1 MTPRA
6 SKGGLRRVFAVRGRP
21 PLNGG
26 RDMALI
32 QCEFFS
38 EMLGL
43 STSMTVILPQATTQQ
58 IGLVGTAAA
67 GKHPTLYLLHGMS
80 DDHTTWV
87 RRTSVERYVAPL
99 GLAVVMPAAHRSFYT
114 DMAQGYRYW
123 TFVSQELPALARA
136 FFPLS
141 EGREENFVAGLSM
154 GGYGAFKLAFS
165 YPERYAAA
173 ASLSGVLDI
182 VTTLRTLRDPD
193 LLAERRRIFG
203 DLDTIAGG
211 THDLFYLARQLAG
224 SATAKPRLYQCC
236 GTGDAL
242 YESNVRAKGY
252 FQSLGL
258 DVTYEEGSGE
268 HEWGYWDQQIQRV
281 LAWLPLQ
288 RG

>member
-1 MTPRA
+1 
-6 SKGGLRRVFAVRGRP
+6 
-21 PLNGG
+21 
-26 RDMALI
+26 MALI
-32 QCEFFS
+32 QCDFFS
-38 EMLGL
+38 EVLGL
-43 STSMTVILPQATTQQ
+43 STSMMVILPQATTQQ
-58 IGLVGTAAA
+58 IGLAGTASA

-80 DDHTTWV
+80 DDHTTWL
-87 RRTSVERYVAPL
+87 RRTSVERYVASL

-141 EGREENFVAGLSM
+141 AAREENFVAGLSM

-173 ASLSGVLDI
+173 ASLSGALDI
-182 VTTLRTLRDPD
+182 VATFGTLRDPD

-203 DLDTIAGG
+203 ELSTLQGG
-211 THDLFYLARQLAG
+211 KEDLFALARRLVG

-242 YESNVRAKGY
+242 YESNVRAKEY

-258 DVTYEEGSGE
+258 EVTYEEGPGE
-268 HEWGYWDQQIQRV
+268 HEWGYWDQQLQRV
-281 LAWLPLQ
+281 LAWLPL
-288 RG
+288 RRS

>member
-252 FQSLGL
+252 FESLGL
-258 DVTYEEGSGE
+258 EVTYEEGPGE
-268 HEWGYWDQQIQRV
+268 HEWGYWDRQIQRV
-281 LAWLPLQ
+281 LAWLPLR